1 MGHVTVLCHSPAES
15 FVFGTINLPSGFFTA
30 CSDIISERAT
40 FHAPNKKVW
49 SDFKIQIF
57 DCYGLEIGYLES
69 CTYCRND
76 SIAIDVLASTNK
88 FSVLE
93 NFTCHH
99 KLVITTAPRM
109 DDSWSEV
116 LCEFAC
122 YQLDLKVGRTNIML
136 GFESHMWKIGVKW
149 VNKCAYFDHM
159 WDHFLD
165 SAHIDVGDTLAIRVV
180 PTLDVCDM
188 PIFKVVVFPPSVL
201 KKDDFVHG
209 LDVITSYE
217 RFYKFVTLNALEFGH
232 LEIPHAFVA
241 KYGDRISNPLN
252 ISLGGGYRTSFMY
265 SHCDRKIHGLKVFFE
280 QYEVLDEYVIIFYYF
295 GEANFSVEANLIG
308 NAIDEDMQM
317 VLVSESTDKGGSES
331 DLDINSIAP
340 AHNNS
345 DQGSDSDDLSM
356 EEQQNNNLIVL
367 DSDSDE
373 SSVEEQ
379 QNNIPIDD
387 NVRLAEEPSSFVGL
401 LSQCHVGKKFHGV
414 DIGRDLFPIYFDWGK
429 RTNTILTYGG
439 RDWNVEVLKNG
450 RRCRFSIGWKE
461 FVVENNFLG
470 DNQLLFVYRGNFNFL
485 CRVMT
490 TIYGDHGVS
499 MSKRYNGVS
508 KLWDKQFI
516 KDGNG
521 GVAFVALIIIQS
533 YTASL
538 SSMLIAQS
546 LEPIVKD
553 VATLMKMNATTGYFQ
568 RSFLRS
574 YIIGT
579 LGFDPAKVR
588 KYPSTAAG
596 YAKALNTK
604 EIVRIIFEVPPAK
617 VFLAQYCKS
626 FIKSDR
632 TFKDEGF
639 GFKAFEKGFPLL
651 PGINNAIMNITES
664 GKLLELEKKYINS
677 EECVDADT
685 ISDAEASIG
694 LNSFS
699 ILFMLTGCT
708 STIVLVMFVF

>member
-1 MGHVTVLCHSPAES
+1 MMVKPT
-15 FVFGTINLPSGFFTA
+15 
-30 CSDIISERAT
+30 
-40 FHAPNKKVW
+40 
-49 SDFKIQIF
+49 IQIKETDEHTF
-57 DCYGLEIGYLES
+57 PDVKLTKS
-69 CTYCRND
+69 RN
-76 SIAIDVLASTNK
+76 
-88 FSVLE
+88 
-93 NFTCHH
+93 
-99 KLVITTAPRM
+99 
-109 DDSWSEV
+109 
-116 LCEFAC
+116 
-122 YQLDLKVGRTNIML
+122 RTN
-136 GFESHMWKIGVKW
+136 G
-149 VNKCAYFDHM
+149 N
-159 WDHFLD
+159 
-165 SAHIDVGDTLAIRVV
+165 
-180 PTLDVCDM
+180 
-188 PIFKVVVFPPSVL
+188 
-201 KKDDFVHG
+201 
-209 LDVITSYE
+209 
-217 RFYKFVTLNALEFGH
+217 
-232 LEIPHAFVA
+232 
-241 KYGDRISNPLN
+241 
-252 ISLGGGYRTSFMY
+252 GY
-265 SHCDRKIHGLKVFFE
+265 I
-280 QYEVLDEYVIIFYYF
+280 Q
-295 GEANFSVEANLIG
+295 
-308 NAIDEDMQM
+308 
-317 VLVSESTDKGGSES
+317 
-331 DLDINSIAP
+331 
-340 AHNNS
+340 
-345 DQGSDSDDLSM
+345 
-356 EEQQNNNLIVL
+356 
-367 DSDSDE
+367 
-373 SSVEEQ
+373 
-379 QNNIPIDD
+379 
-387 NVRLAEEPSSFVGL
+387 
-401 LSQCHVGKKFHGV
+401 
-414 DIGRDLFPIYFDWGK
+414 
-429 RTNTILTYGG
+429 
-439 RDWNVEVLKNG
+439 
-450 RRCRFSIGWKE
+450 
-461 FVVENNFLG
+461 
-470 DNQLLFVYRGNFNFL
+470 

-508 KLWDKQFI
+508 KLSITMYNGFKVWLMERNYNDEFRAGPVWNQIGTRYWLAFSTLFTLRRDKQFI

-685 ISDAEASIG
+685 ISDAEPSIG

>member
-1 MGHVTVLCHSPAES
+1 
-15 FVFGTINLPSGFFTA
+15 
-30 CSDIISERAT
+30 
-40 FHAPNKKVW
+40 
-49 SDFKIQIF
+49 
-57 DCYGLEIGYLES
+57 
-69 CTYCRND
+69 
-76 SIAIDVLASTNK
+76 
-88 FSVLE
+88 
-93 NFTCHH
+93 
-99 KLVITTAPRM
+99 
-109 DDSWSEV
+109 
-116 LCEFAC
+116 
-122 YQLDLKVGRTNIML
+122 
-136 GFESHMWKIGVKW
+136 MWKIGVKW
-149 VNKCAYFDHM
+149 VNKCAYFDQM
-159 WDHFLD
+159 WDHFLH

-180 PTLDVCDM
+180 PTLDVSDM
-188 PIFKVVVFPPSVL
+188 PIFKVALFPPSVL
-201 KKDDFVHG
+201 KKDDSVHG
-209 LDVITSYE
+209 LDVITSYQ

-265 SHCDRKIHGLKVFFE
+265 SHSDRKIHGLKVFFE

-356 EEQQNNNLIVL
+356 EEQQNNNPIVL

-387 NVRLAEEPSSFVGL
+387 NVPLAEEPSSFVGL

-414 DIGRDLFPIYFDWGK
+414 RQTINSLFPVTPSIVLQCWEDNGQYDLAVLDVK
-429 RTNTILTYGG
+429 LTKSRNRTNGNGYIQIL
-439 RDWNVEVLKNG
+439 
-450 RRCRFSIGWKE
+450 
-461 FVVENNFLG
+461 VVTSSLTLINWIL
-470 DNQLLFVYRGNFNFL
+470 D
-485 CRVMT
+485 VMT

-508 KLWDKQFI
+508 KLSITIYNGFKVWLMERNYNDEFRAGPVWNQIGTLYWLAFSTLFTLRRDKQFI

-533 YTASL
+533 NTASL